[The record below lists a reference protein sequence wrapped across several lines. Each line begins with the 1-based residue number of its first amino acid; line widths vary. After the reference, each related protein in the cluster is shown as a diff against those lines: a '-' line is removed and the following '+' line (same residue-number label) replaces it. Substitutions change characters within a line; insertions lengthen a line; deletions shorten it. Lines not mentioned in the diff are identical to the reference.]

1 MDLYTKPVWMYVE
14 RNRGILEFITIYHG
28 GILQSKIA
36 YATVDIRHTYKG
48 DYMTQ
53 LRYKTVH
60 TTEIVY
66 IFSRW
71 SL

>member
-1 MDLYTKPVWMYVE
+1 M
-14 RNRGILEFITIYHG
+14 G

-60 TTEIVY
+60 TTEILY